1 MRGLREG
8 RERWLGVEVGEEREG
23 DGEERRR
30 ERERQRQGIT
40 AYMARGR
47 LSRARV

>member
-1 MRGLREG
+1 MREG

-30 ERERQRQGIT
+30 ERET
-40 AYMARGR
+40 KARYNCVYGSWEA
-47 LSRARV
+47 L